1 MKKLVRRALAD
12 ADVLAGLDYYLEN
25 APEYALAF
33 IDDLERAFDHIRS
46 FPESGTTRYAFE
58 LDLPNLRMWRCDKYP
73 YLIFYV
79 DLPQQ
84 IEIWRVLHGKKN
96 IPPSLQTESVD

>member
-1 MKKLVRRALAD
+1 MKKLVRRSVAD
-12 ADVLAGLDYYLEN
+12 SDILSALDYYLEN

-33 IDDLERAFDHIRS
+33 VDDLEQAYQHIQS
-46 FPESGTTRYAFE
+46 FPESGSTRYAYE
-58 LDLPNLRMWRCDKYP
+58 LDLPNLRVWQFHQFP

-84 IEIWRVLHGKKN
+84 IEVWRVLHSKKD
-96 IPPSLQTESVD
+96 IPPTFQAEGI

>member
-1 MKKLVRRALAD
+1 MKKLVRRSVAD
-12 ADVLAGLDYYLEN
+12 SDILSVLDYYLEN

-33 IDDLERAFDHIRS
+33 VDDLERAYHHIRS
-46 FPESGTTRYAFE
+46 FPESGSTRYAFE
-58 LDLPNLRMWRCDKYP
+58 LDLPNLRVWQCHQFP

-84 IEIWRVLHGKKN
+84 IEIWRVLHSKKD
-96 IPPSLQTESVD
+96 IPPTLQAQGI

>member
-1 MKKLVRRALAD
+1 MKKLVRRSVAD
-12 ADVLAGLDYYLEN
+12 SDILSVLDYYLEN

-33 IDDLERAFDHIRS
+33 VDDLERAYHHIQS
-46 FPESGTTRYAFE
+46 FPESGSTRYAFE
-58 LDLPNLRMWRCDKYP
+58 LDLPNLRVWQCHQFP

-84 IEIWRVLHGKKN
+84 IEIWRVLHSKKD
-96 IPPSLQTESVD
+96 IPPTLQAEGI

>member
-1 MKKLVRRALAD
+1 MKKLVRRSLAD
-12 ADVLAGLDYYLEN
+12 SDILSALDYYLEN

-33 IDDLERAFDHIRS
+33 IDDLEHAYQHIQHY
-46 FPESGTTRYAFE
+46 PESGSTRYAFE
-58 LDLPNLRMWRCDKYP
+58 LDLPNLRVWRCTQFP

-84 IEIWRVLHGKKN
+84 IEVWRVLHSKKD
-96 IPPSLQTESVD
+96 IPQTLQTDDF